1 MEYEEIIDSEE
12 YPFDTLPQNDDEWM
26 QMASEV
32 KSSGWISVEDFLN
45 HISHKLLL
53 TLLLIISSSIS
64 CFADDTKSNITQQS
78 KKVNAVKDYLN
89 VGDSITYKDETY
101 YLGWSANPFEGYY
114 VQEYFPKGEV
124 ADHYNQMFT
133 VSVHYVEGLTPEI
146 ATAAKVNELEQRK
159 KTDACCNYKVY
170 KNGEDR
176 MLDFLVSAKDPNNSE
191 LLSTVEFDLHLY
203 KQVEIKGK
211 PALQL
216 LFYSKRAY
224 GDDIM
229 PFLYSL
235 KDFRGEATINMVKS
249 EIKCK

>member
-1 MEYEEIIDSEE
+1 
-12 YPFDTLPQNDDEWM
+12 M
-26 QMASEV
+26 QKFSF
-32 KSSGWISVEDFLN
+32 FLF
-45 HISHKLLL
+45 
-53 TLLLIISSSIS
+53 LIISTFTS
-64 CFADDTKSNITQQS
+64 CFADDTKTNIVPQS
-78 KKVNAVKDYLN
+78 INVNTVKDYLN
-89 VGDSITYKDETY
+89 VGDSITFKDETY
-101 YLGWSANPFEGYY
+101 YLGWSANPSEGYY
-114 VQEYFPKGEV
+114 IQEYFPKGEV

-133 VSVHYVEGLTPEI
+133 VSVHYMEGLTPEI

-170 KNGEDR
+170 KNGDDR
-176 MLDFLVSAKDPNNSE
+176 MLDFLVSAKDPNKPG

-229 PFLYSL
+229 PFLHGL
-235 KDFRGEATINMVKS
+235 TDFRGQATMNMVKS